1 MTSIDTK
8 DQYFESV
15 RLKNTLPF
23 SVLAFARHTVESV
36 RSRKAGER
44 GKVRRCQ
51 GTWGHVGLRRDSGFP
66 PGWERKALSGSK

>member
-1 MTSIDTK
+1 MLTSIDTK

-36 RSRKAGER
+36 RSRNNFTKPRIIQMGYIFITICM
-44 GKVRRCQ
+44 V
-51 GTWGHVGLRRDSGFP
+51 
-66 PGWERKALSGSK
+66 